1 LNHRQRRRKTFHNID
16 ARKQIKQLIIEVSK
30 ELAESADIHEKQV
43 TMKVLS
49 AARGIDLLPADRIK
63 EELRGI
69 YTELKSEFQSSEE
82 QWTSM
87 RNIFFDAVLM
97 SGIPESVK
105 FLKEMIESNEM
116 SKAQITNL
124 FIWMPQYIMVPNKDV
139 LKELFELV
147 NIL

>member
-1 LNHRQRRRKTFHNID
+1 
-16 ARKQIKQLIIEVSK
+16 
-30 ELAESADIHEKQV
+30 
-43 TMKVLS
+43 
-49 AARGIDLLPADRIK
+49 
-63 EELRGI
+63 
-69 YTELKSEFQSSEE
+69 
-82 QWTSM
+82 M